1 MPLRR
6 RLRPDS
12 GDARGAG
19 GDGRHHGAIEEVVFP
34 AGEEVPLVDG
44 AAAGADGDRLLA
56 RQVVEEHVM
65 LRLVAGEGARIAD
78 GCSEPGGQEGFP
90 VARVEEQPALA
101 ADGADLPA
109 GADPLAGLFL
119 PVVNGAGRPAGS
131 RSRPVCCGLKP
142 PHSPEGEAHPG
153 SSAPGENRERGRTGE
168 EGLTA
173 SRRSGRFPGCF
184 PPACRCD

>member
-19 GDGRHHGAIEEVVFP
+19 GHGRHHGAIEEVVFP
-34 AGEEVPLVDG
+34 AGEELPLVDG
-44 AAAGADGDRLLA
+44 AAAGADGDRLLGGE
-56 RQVVEEHVM
+56 VVEEHVM
-65 LRLVAGEGARIAD
+65 LRLVAGEDARIAD

-119 PVVNGAGRPAGS
+119 PVVNGAGRPA
-131 RSRPVCCGLKP
+131 
-142 PHSPEGEAHPG
+142 
-153 SSAPGENRERGRTGE
+153 
-168 EGLTA
+168 
-173 SRRSGRFPGCF
+173 
-184 PPACRCD
+184 